1 MFVDGG
7 GGWRPPP
14 WQPPRRGPRMTK
26 RQEKV
31 LLWIIVFNALMLLVA
46 PVGGV
51 TIVQPLSALFAAHRA
66 SDGAGQVSGQ
76 PPP

>member
-1 MFVDGG
+1 
-7 GGWRPPP
+7 
-14 WQPPRRGPRMTK
+14 MTK

-66 SDGAGQVSGQ
+66 SDAAVRVSGQ
-76 PPP
+76 PAR